1 MIPVGLGGTEVVSSC
16 LIPRLRVRRAGDSMV
31 RCIRADKEDGWGLG
45 SRLMDL
51 LSMFLVVHCL

>member
-1 MIPVGLGGTEVVSSC
+1 MVSSC
-16 LIPRLRVRRAGDSMV
+16 LIPRLRVRRAGDNMI
-31 RCIRADKEDGWGLG
+31 RCIRADKGDGWGLG

>member
-1 MIPVGLGGTEVVSSC
+1 MVSSC
-16 LIPRLRVRRAGDSMV
+16 LIPKLRVRRAGDSMV

-45 SRLMDL
+45 SRLMDS